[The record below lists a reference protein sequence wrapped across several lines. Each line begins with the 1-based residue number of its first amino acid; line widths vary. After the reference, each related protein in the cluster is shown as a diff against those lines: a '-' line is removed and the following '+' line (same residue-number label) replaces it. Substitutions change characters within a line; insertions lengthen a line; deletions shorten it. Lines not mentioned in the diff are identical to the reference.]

1 MSNTK
6 IPKVQFTS
14 KVFNNIAS
22 TIVSLD
28 LSLLI
33 TSLNGISL
41 IRLIPC
47 SLSGNVMLCNDSIWR
62 IPSRLDAWG
71 ATSAP
76 LAHGNRLSHPLGN
89 SIDVHSAWAGGAG
102 GSARSSWRFPMRS
115 VILVDLACLLTQE
128 LPVIKFLRGDC
139 KALHIGVNLGH
150 IKCISAGSSPPSRV
164 SWSKRATKSLQK
176 AVGLHATLCN
186 IIHTRGEVKVE

>member
-89 SIDVHSAWAGGAG
+89 RIDVHSAWAGGAG

-128 LPVIKFLRGDC
+128 LHVIKFLRGDC

-164 SWSKRATKSLQK
+164 SWSKRATKSL
-176 AVGLHATLCN
+176 
-186 IIHTRGEVKVE
+186 